1 MPISDPEKLM
11 LAQMYRLNYKICRRC
26 GAHNPMSAE
35 RCRKCK
41 STSLRVKHK
50 EIKKV

>member
-11 LAQMYRLNYKICRRC
+11 LAQMYRLNYKICRKC
-26 GAHNPMSAE
+26 GAHNPIDAT

-41 STSLRVKHK
+41 SKNLRPKHR